1 MTNYVICTQVNNNQR
16 VESSSQIRL
25 SSTFLSF
32 QENLCNNAHYSRIS
46 QKLQIKTET
55 FIKKIINYQFKKKD
69 ILQLPLK
76 ALIIAPF
83 FWFYHAYILLVN
95 MNEHSNMRHQ
105 RGRRPSFLSSSHYF
119 LLQKCH
125 DSSKNEFH
133 CYLFLKDSP
142 MIFISL

>member
-55 FIKKIINYQFKKKD
+55 FIKKSLTINLKKD
-69 ILQLPLK
+69 VLQLSLK

-83 FWFYHAYILLVN
+83 F
-95 MNEHSNMRHQ
+95 
-105 RGRRPSFLSSSHYF
+105 
-119 LLQKCH
+119 
-125 DSSKNEFH
+125 
-133 CYLFLKDSP
+133 
-142 MIFISL
+142 

>member
-55 FIKKIINYQFKKKD
+55 FIKKITNYQFKKN

-83 FWFYHAYILLVN
+83 L
-95 MNEHSNMRHQ
+95 
-105 RGRRPSFLSSSHYF
+105 
-119 LLQKCH
+119 
-125 DSSKNEFH
+125 
-133 CYLFLKDSP
+133 
-142 MIFISL
+142 

>member
-55 FIKKIINYQFKKKD
+55 FIKKKSLTINLKKD
-69 ILQLPLK
+69 NLQLSLK

-83 FWFYHAYILLVN
+83 F
-95 MNEHSNMRHQ
+95 
-105 RGRRPSFLSSSHYF
+105 
-119 LLQKCH
+119 
-125 DSSKNEFH
+125 
-133 CYLFLKDSP
+133 
-142 MIFISL
+142 

>member
-55 FIKKIINYQFKKKD
+55 FIKKKITNYQFKKRYFAASFKSPYNCTFFL
-69 ILQLPLK
+69 ILPH
-76 ALIIAPF
+76 IYIAGQ
-83 FWFYHAYILLVN
+83 Y
-95 MNEHSNMRHQ
+95 E
-105 RGRRPSFLSSSHYF
+105 
-119 LLQKCH
+119 
-125 DSSKNEFH
+125 
-133 CYLFLKDSP
+133 
-142 MIFISL
+142 

>member
-55 FIKKIINYQFKKKD
+55 FIKK
-69 ILQLPLK
+69 
-76 ALIIAPF
+76 
-83 FWFYHAYILLVN
+83 
-95 MNEHSNMRHQ
+95 R
-105 RGRRPSFLSSSHYF
+105 
-119 LLQKCH
+119 
-125 DSSKNEFH
+125 KNH
-133 CYLFLKDSP
+133 
-142 MIFISL
+142 